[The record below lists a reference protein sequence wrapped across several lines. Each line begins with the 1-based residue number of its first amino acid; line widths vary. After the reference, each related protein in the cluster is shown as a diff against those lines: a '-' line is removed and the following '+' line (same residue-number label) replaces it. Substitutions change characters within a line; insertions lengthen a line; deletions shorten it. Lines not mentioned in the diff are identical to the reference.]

1 MELKNSYYIFMW
13 FSIPVF
19 IKSYIK
25 FLFNIK
31 NNSIYISERIEKGCF
46 VLKTNG
52 KVLDTQLQLG
62 MEIWK

>member
-1 MELKNSYYIFMW
+1 MW

-62 MEIWK
+62 MEI